1 MTCPNDILITKVSGD
16 NLSWDGNFVKKSI
29 TEDNMSNNKEAG
41 DMKIETFRTDV
52 ETRLP
57 VNGGG
62 EPTSSRIN
70 LKYLNTCELLSWM
83 LIGCVAIIK
92 FKSQKMLNNVCYN
105 LRFNP
110 YYLNV
115 PFNNLLPPFLI

>member
-1 MTCPNDILITKVSGD
+1 MSGD

-29 TEDNMSNNKEAG
+29 TEDNMLNNKEAG
-41 DMKIETFRTDV
+41 DMKIETYRTDV

-70 LKYLNTCELLSWM
+70 LKYCEFCLLDVNWM
-83 LIGCVAIIK
+83 Y
-92 FKSQKMLNNVCYN
+92 CYHK
-105 LRFNP
+105 
-110 YYLNV
+110 V
-115 PFNNLLPPFLI
+115 